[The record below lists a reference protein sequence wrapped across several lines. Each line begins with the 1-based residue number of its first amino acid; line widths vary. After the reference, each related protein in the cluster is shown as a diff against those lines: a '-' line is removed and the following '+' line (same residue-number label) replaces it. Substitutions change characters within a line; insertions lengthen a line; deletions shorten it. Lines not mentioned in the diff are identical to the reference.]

1 MMIEEVGT
9 RLNGVRDIL
18 ALDSSKLSG
27 VTANKLRLAMRK
39 KKISALTVR
48 NKLARQALKKA
59 GVTSLDE
66 FLQGPTTLVWG
77 GEDIVALSKDIA
89 KWAKEIEPL
98 QIKGGTTEGTALS
111 AATVDA
117 LSKSPGRKELIA
129 QIVAPDA
136 EPGLATGGCSVGSGR
151 QAGQPDQEDFGE
163 RGSRA
168 GGGGRRGQS
177 LNTGN
182 TKRAEHSHAEACRH
196 GCRTLG
202 GLGLDLNRELI

>member
-1 MMIEEVGT
+1 MKEMMIEEVGT

-129 QIVAPDA
+129 QIVGLMLSPGSQLAGAMLGPGGKLASQIKKISEKEEGAPA
-136 EPGLATGGCSVGSGR
+136 A
-151 QAGQPDQEDFGE
+151 AGE
-163 RGSRA
+163 
-168 GGGGRRGQS
+168 
-177 LNTGN
+177 
-182 TKRAEHSHAEACRH
+182 EAKA
-196 GCRTLG
+196 
-202 GLGLDLNRELI
+202 

>member
-27 VTANKLRLAMRK
+27 VTSNKLRLAMRK

-66 FLQGPTTLVWG
+66 FLEGPTTLVWG

-98 QIKGGTTEGTALS
+98 KIKGGTTEGTALS

-129 QIVAPDA
+129 QIVALMLS
-136 EPGLATGGCSVGSGR
+136 PGSQLAGALLGPGGKLASQIKKISEKEEERRRRRRAKRPKPEHGKHE
-151 QAGQPDQEDFGE
+151 AG
-163 RGSRA
+163 
-168 GGGGRRGQS
+168 
-177 LNTGN
+177 
-182 TKRAEHSHAEACRH
+182 
-196 GCRTLG
+196 RTLPRG
-202 GLGLDLNRELI
+202 GVSARMSNLGGS

>member
-66 FLQGPTTLVWG
+66 FLEGPTTLVWG

-98 QIKGGTTEGTALS
+98 KIKGGTTEGTALS

-129 QIVAPDA
+129 QIVALMLS
-136 EPGLATGGCSVGSGR
+136 PGSQLAGALLGPGGKLASQIKKISEKEEEAHG
-151 QAGQPDQEDFGE
+151 
-163 RGSRA
+163 
-168 GGGGRRGQS
+168 GGGGRRSQS

-202 GLGLDLNRELI
+202 VLVST